1 MSDPPEAPPVT
12 GNGGDDSSTPSHRR
26 RSKVFPGWNIAGA
39 GMVIAFY
46 VDGVGFW
53 GFSGFFREI
62 IREFSWDRT
71 VAAVAPSL
79 QRLQSGV
86 LAPITGMMIDRWGPR
101 HTMMLGFFVSGAGF
115 MLLSRIENLWQY
127 YLSFVL
133 IAFGLSAG
141 SFIVIAAALN
151 NWFVRKR
158 GRAISILILGPGL
171 SGALGGIWILIIP
184 IFGWRDTLLVAG
196 LGFWVVCM
204 PLTYLVMKDKPEPY
218 GYLPDGDEP
227 GSEAPAEGAAGG
239 GEAPVLPIRTIL
251 RDRGYLQYVGAS
263 ALNSAS
269 FAVVTFAADALDSY
283 GFSNFIA
290 GSIFIFGFA
299 LPSLPARLAAGW
311 MADNFDKR
319 LIFGGSL
326 ALQMAGTLL
335 FAAATVP
342 WMAFVAAAMMG
353 MGIGTNSPAR
363 LSLQAEYWG
372 KGVFGRL
379 SGIQMGI
386 SSIPAILAPVF
397 VGFMFDTSGSYRL
410 AFALLTVPLTLA
422 VLLALTI
429 PRPPWALR

>member
-1 MSDPPEAPPVT
+1 MSVPTGAEPTPP
-12 GNGGDDSSTPSHRR
+12 TPRR
-26 RSKVFPGWNIAGA
+26 RKIFPGWNIAGV

-46 VDGVGFW
+46 IDGVGFW

-86 LAPITGMMIDRWGPR
+86 LAPVTGAMVDRWGPR
-101 HTMMLGFFVSGAGF
+101 HTMMLGFVASGAGF

-127 YLSFVL
+127 YLCFVL

-151 NWFVRKR
+151 NWFNRKR
-158 GRAISILILGPGL
+158 ARAIAILILGPGL
-171 SGALGGIWILIIP
+171 SGVLGGLWILIIP

-196 LGFWVVCM
+196 LGFWVFCL
-204 PLTYLVMKDKPEPY
+204 PLAFFIIRDKPEPL
-218 GYLPDGDEP
+218 GLLPDGDEP
-227 GSEAPAEGAAGG
+227 GTETPLGGDAGG
-239 GEAPVLPIRTIL
+239 GEAPILPMRRIL
-251 RDRGYLQYVGAS
+251 RDRGYWQYVAAS

-283 GFSNFIA
+283 GFSNTLA
-290 GSIFIFGFA
+290 GGIFIFGFA

-311 MADNFDKR
+311 LADTFDKR

-326 ALQMAGTLL
+326 ALQMVGTLL

-342 WMAFVAAAMMG
+342 WMAFLAAALVG

-372 KGVFGRL
+372 RSVFGRL

-386 SSIPAILAPVF
+386 SSIPAIAAPVF

-410 AFALLTVPLTLA
+410 AFVLLTIPLTLS

-429 PRPPWALR
+429 PRPVWARRR